1 MADCSVKSGESA
13 KLIFSC
19 SGAADVGEL
28 SDKVARGLT
37 KDGVGKMFCLAG
49 VGGRVPGI
57 MKMTESAGD
66 ILAIDGC
73 ELHCVAKCLKEAGF
87 DSFKHAVI
95 TDMGMSKGSTSVD
108 QENIDKVSFKCKE
121 IMQ

>member
-1 MADCSVKSGESA
+1 MADCTVKSGDGA

-37 KDGVGKMFCLAG
+37 KEGAGKMFCLAG

-57 MKMTESAGD
+57 MKMTESAEE

-73 ELHCVAKCLKEAGF
+73 DLQCVAKCLNEAGF
-87 DSFKHAVI
+87 DKFQHAVI
-95 TDMGMSKGSTSVD
+95 TDMGMAKGNTVVGQD
-108 QENIDKVSFKCKE
+108 NIDKVSFKCKE
-121 IMQ
+121 LLS